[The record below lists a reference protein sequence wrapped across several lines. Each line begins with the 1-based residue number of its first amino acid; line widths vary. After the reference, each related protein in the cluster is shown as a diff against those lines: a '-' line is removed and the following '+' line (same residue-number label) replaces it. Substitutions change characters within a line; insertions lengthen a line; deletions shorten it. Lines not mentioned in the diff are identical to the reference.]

1 MRSSSGCIQGRRP
14 ASKPGPPSHGF
25 GPDARVFIGG
35 HILQILNNHGS
46 LLLVGDSKCHVV
58 VWHEPIR
65 VRQPFVERAAIPTP
79 EFRSDSQY
87 GNVATLAAGRPNTPQ
102 RRGPIFSFPIPQT
115 TLYRFQ
121 VSYCGVA
128 GREAYT
134 PAPELTGWPP
144 IDPLTG
150 WDNPSINPNPRIAST
165 FCHAFSNAWM

>member
-1 MRSSSGCIQGRRP
+1 MHSRTATGIQARPPRLTVLDRTHASSLGDTSFRYSITMGL
-14 ASKPGPPSHGF
+14 S
-25 GPDARVFIGG
+25 
-35 HILQILNNHGS
+35 S
-46 LLLVGDSKCHVV
+46 LLGTRNAMSLSGTNPSGSTSHLSSELLSQV
-58 VWHEPIR
+58 
-65 VRQPFVERAAIPTP
+65 TP
-79 EFRSDSQY
+79 DFRSDSQY

-150 WDNPSINPNPRIAST
+150 WDRPSINPNPRMAST